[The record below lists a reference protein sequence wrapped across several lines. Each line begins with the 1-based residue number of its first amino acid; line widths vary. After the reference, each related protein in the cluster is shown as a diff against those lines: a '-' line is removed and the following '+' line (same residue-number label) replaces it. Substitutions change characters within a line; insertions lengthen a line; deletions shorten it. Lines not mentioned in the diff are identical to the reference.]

1 MCSYPHLQYHFGQY
15 ELDCHRRDT
24 PREVHEQRFA
34 GSSFAHHLLQSNT
47 NFQALLL
54 ADAQS
59 RILTVLPAVAQR
71 FRLGVASFAFSARV
85 SGREV
90 TWLLRRLFGSGQR
103 AGTLCFF
110 RRERL
115 PARRRGRGAI
125 SRSPRTSAGEGAAL
139 ARGAGWRPA
148 PRRVR
153 ISSVRSPP

>member
-110 RRERL
+110 RRERQCM
-115 PARRRGRGAI
+115 I
-125 SRSPRTSAGEGAAL
+125 GAAE
-139 ARGAGWRPA
+139 
-148 PRRVR
+148 PRQSCKPLSVL
-153 ISSVRSPP
+153 ICAEHDVSVLGSSFETALLKFFK